1 VITVLGMLSG
11 LFKKENSKDEAKN
24 RLKLVL
30 IQDRAMLPS
39 GVLENMKDDILKV
52 LSKYVEIEKSKAS
65 ASKLGMYVDTS
76 GRQFTNPIQ
85 GLEHLTNLKE
95 VNLIFGIEAYVVD
108 DEQEMITKPKSTNY
122 TALNTAQTPTITLAT
137 SPTSMAA
144 IYRRTVRSP
153 GLPHPALTCPWL
165 GIEMVLAE
173 DSQERFGTLCGFSKR
188 WVIVALPS
196 QSSKTS
202 LA

>member
-1 VITVLGMLSG
+1 MTAAIRLISGKSPTVLEFFAGIG
-11 LFKKENSKDEAKN
+11 LA
-24 RLKLVL
+24 
-30 IQDRAMLPS
+30 RA
-39 GVLENMKDDILKV
+39 
-52 LSKYVEIEKSKAS
+52 
-65 ASKLGMYVDTS
+65 
-76 GRQFTNPIQ
+76 
-85 GLEHLTNLKE
+85 GLEQLDFRSPGL
-95 VNLIFGIEAYVVD
+95 
-108 DEQEMITKPKSTNY
+108 MITKPKSTNY

-196 QSSKTS
+196 QSSKNVTGLASSHSGDDLTAAIRAFNS
-202 LA
+202 LGYSIDALSIDARHFIPQSRATYVPCGGSNSTRLG

>member
-1 VITVLGMLSG
+1 MTAAIRLISGKSPTVLEFFAGIG
-11 LFKKENSKDEAKN
+11 LARAGLEQAGFSVAWANDYEAKKHQLYRSQYGSDTDYHVGDIADIN
-24 RLKLVL
+24 GSH
-30 IQDRAMLPS
+30 LPT
-39 GVLENMKDDILKV
+39 D
-52 LSKYVEIEKSKAS
+52 S
-65 ASKLGMYVDTS
+65 A
-76 GRQFTNPIQ
+76 I
-85 GLEHLTNLKE
+85 
-95 VNLIFGIEAYVVD
+95 A
-108 DEQEMITKPKSTNY
+108 
-122 TALNTAQTPTITLAT
+122 
-137 SPTSMAA
+137 
-144 IYRRTVRSP
+144 